1 MPASE
6 ATRNRTQTTV
16 TGLRARG
23 SPVVADTGEASES
36 WRKMAVSSS
45 RSCGD
50 GSKPSSSR
58 STLLNSR

>member
-1 MPASE
+1 MPESE

-16 TGLRARG
+16 TDRRASG
-23 SPVVADTGEASES
+23 SPVAADAGEASES
-36 WRKMAVSSS
+36 CRKMAVSSS

-50 GSKPSSSR
+50 GSRPSSSR